1 MWYFVLSTILILASL
16 LPLSNNTHWVFRAA
30 EFGKVQLLVM
40 QVVLLFLGLVIFENK
55 DYLFWTFTALNV
67 LFVIHHLINLF
78 EFTPLYKVHQKKQ
91 CELSSQKISILS
103 ANVFQE
109 NTQYIR
115 FVTLIKKYNPDIF
128 ITMESNQAWGKA
140 LYVFE
145 NDYPYQIKV
154 PLENTYGMHLYSKLK
169 IERSF
174 VHYFVADDLPS
185 IEAKIITKDKYSFTL
200 FAIHPPPP
208 SPTEEHNSK
217 ERDGELLSVAKKV
230 RANADSSLVVGDFNN
245 VAWSRSSKLFRKTS
259 QMIDGRIGK
268 GLISTFHAEYWIL
281 RYPIDLMFHTAD
293 IFVTALKRLEYFGS
307 DHFPLLVEFFIN
319 TESTVQESFVE
330 EISKEEMKE
339 VIQIIK
345 EGVEE
350 ESTNRK
356 DIE

>member
-1 MWYFVLSTILILASL
+1 MWYYVLSTILILASL
-16 LPLSNNTHWVFRAA
+16 LPLSTNTHWIFRAA

-40 QVVLLFLGLVIFENK
+40 QVILIILGLIILDNK
-55 DYLFWTFTALNV
+55 DYLFWTLTSLNG
-67 LFVIHHLINLF
+67 LFVAHHLINLF

-91 CELSSQKISILS
+91 CAISSEKISILS

-115 FVTLIKKYNPDIF
+115 FVSLIQKYKPDIF
-128 ITMESNQAWGKA
+128 ITMESNHEWEKA

-145 NDYPYQIKV
+145 NDYPYHIKV
-154 PLENTYGMHLYSKLK
+154 PLENTYGIHLYSKLK
-169 IERSF
+169 IQSYT
-174 VHYFVADDLPS
+174 VHYFVAEDLPS
-185 IEAKIITKDKYSFTL
+185 IEAKIISKDKYAFTL

-208 SPTEEHNSK
+208 SPTEEQNSN

-230 RANADSSLVVGDFNN
+230 RANNDSSLVVGDFNN

-268 GLISTFHAEYWIL
+268 GLISTFHAEYWLL

-293 IFVTALKRLEYFGS
+293 IFVTELKRLEHFGS

-330 EISKEEMKE
+330 DITREEMKE

-356 DIE
+356 DLE